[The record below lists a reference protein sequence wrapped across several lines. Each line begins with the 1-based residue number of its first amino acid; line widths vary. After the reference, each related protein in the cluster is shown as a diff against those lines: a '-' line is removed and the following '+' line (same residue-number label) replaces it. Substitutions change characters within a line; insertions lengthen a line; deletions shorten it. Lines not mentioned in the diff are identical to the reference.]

1 MAERPVL
8 AETGVRAAER
18 RTYRGSARRQAFMAR
33 ARNKIERAP

>member
-18 RTYRGSARRQAFMAR
+18 RTYCGSAPRQAFKAR
-33 ARNKIERAP
+33 ARNQTERAP